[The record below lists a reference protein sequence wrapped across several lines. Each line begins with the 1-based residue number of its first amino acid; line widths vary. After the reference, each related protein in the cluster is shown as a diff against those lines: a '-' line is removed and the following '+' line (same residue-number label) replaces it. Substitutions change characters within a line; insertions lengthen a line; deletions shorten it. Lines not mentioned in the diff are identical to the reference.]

1 LEKPEKLP
9 LGGYFQ
15 KIKDQ
20 RSEKKKG
27 GSAAANPPFCS
38 LVKILGF

>member
-20 RSEKKKG
+20 RSEKKKADLLQQIRL
-27 GSAAANPPFCS
+27 SV
-38 LVKILGF
+38 LW